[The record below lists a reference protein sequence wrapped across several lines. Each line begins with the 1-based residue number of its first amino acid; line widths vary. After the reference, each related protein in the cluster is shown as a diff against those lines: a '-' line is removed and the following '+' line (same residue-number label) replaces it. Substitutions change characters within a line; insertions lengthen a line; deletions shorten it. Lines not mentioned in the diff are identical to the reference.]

1 MTENRGGTQGGDR
14 HSDTGNETRHTD
26 GSTVVENTRLSY
38 EPDSVVSN

>member
-1 MTENRGGTQGGDR
+1 MTKSRGGTQGGDGSEAGR
-14 HSDTGNETRHTD
+14 QTRGTD